1 MNTIRRTDIR
11 SQSLDLLRFPLAL
24 FVVAVHVFRP
34 FSWLD
39 DNAEAFPVV
48 DWLFRFVKAFI
59 VDQSVPVYF
68 FIAGYVFFL
77 GMDMSINSYAGKL
90 RRRCHSLLIPYLMWN
105 TLAIL
110 YLMKGMLPGM
120 QAVSDFTDTQQ
131 FHLSLS
137 NFIECYWDSSQ
148 GIIPHVNLNDNGIYP
163 IDTPLW
169 FVRDLMIMVLITPA
183 IYALYKF
190 PASHAI
196 TKVILVFFTL
206 VWAVRIQGLGHLSM
220 LLEAFVFF
228 SWGGFL
234 SYHKRDMIEEFC
246 RYSTASFILYPL
258 LALSILFLTPLWPQ
272 AMVYVKSVNVIVG
285 LFFFYNIAAWLVSKR
300 HCRASSFLA
309 SASFFIYCGHYIIL
323 DPVARRVFAITG
335 TGSDIAVFGAY
346 ILTYIIIIGLLLAIY
361 SIMHRYTPR
370 LLVLFTGG
378 RM

>member
-1 MNTIRRTDIR
+1 MNMTRRTDIR

-48 DWLFRFVKAFI
+48 DWLIRFVNAFI

-77 GMDMSINSYAGKL
+77 GMDMSIKSYAGKL

-110 YLMKGMLPGM
+110 YLLKVMLPGIN
-120 QAVSDFTDTQQ
+120 AVSDFTDTQQ

-163 IDTPLW
+163 IDRPLW

-183 IYALYKF
+183 MYALYKC
-190 PASHAI
+190 PTRAV
-196 TKVILVFFTL
+196 TKVILVAFTL
-206 VWAVRIQGLGHLSM
+206 VWAVRIPGLGHLSL
-220 LLEAFVFF
+220 LLESFVFF
-228 SWGGFL
+228 SWGGFM
-234 SYHKRDMIEEFC
+234 SYHKRDMIVEFR

-272 AMVYVKSVNVIVG
+272 AMVYVKSINVIIG
-285 LFFFYNIAAWLVSKR
+285 LFFFYNIAAWLVTKR
-300 HCRASSFLA
+300 HCRASSFLS

-323 DPVARRVFAITG
+323 DPVARRVFSITG
-335 TGSDIAVFGAY
+335 TGGDMAVVSAY

-361 SIMHRYTPR
+361 SIMRRYTPR

-378 RM
+378 RL

>member
-1 MNTIRRTDIR
+1 MNTVRRTDVR

-34 FSWLD
+34 FPWLD
-39 DNAEAFPVV
+39 DNAEVFPVV
-48 DWLFRFVKAFI
+48 DWLFRFVNAFI

-77 GMDMSINSYAGKL
+77 GMDMSIKSYAGKL

-110 YLMKGMLPGM
+110 YLMKVMLPGM
-120 QAVSDFTDTQQ
+120 QAVSEFADTQQ

-190 PASHAI
+190 PTPHAI

-206 VWAVRIQGLGHLSM
+206 VWAVRIPGLGHLSL

-234 SYHKRDMIEEFC
+234 SYHKRDMIVEFR
-246 RYSTASFILYPL
+246 RYSTTSFILYP
-258 LALSILFLTPLWPQ
+258 
-272 AMVYVKSVNVIVG
+272 
-285 LFFFYNIAAWLVSKR
+285 
-300 HCRASSFLA
+300 
-309 SASFFIYCGHYIIL
+309 
-323 DPVARRVFAITG
+323 
-335 TGSDIAVFGAY
+335 
-346 ILTYIIIIGLLLAIY
+346 
-361 SIMHRYTPR
+361 
-370 LLVLFTGG
+370 
-378 RM
+378 

>member
-1 MNTIRRTDIR
+1 MNTTRRTDIR

-48 DWLFRFVKAFI
+48 DWLIRFVNAFI

-77 GMDMSINSYAGKL
+77 GMDMSIKSYAGKL

-110 YLMKGMLPGM
+110 YLLKVMLPGM
-120 QAVSDFTDTQQ
+120 NAVSDFTDTQQ
-131 FHLSLS
+131 FSLSLS
-137 NFIECYWDSSQ
+137 NFIECYWDSSR
-148 GIIPHVNLNDNGIYP
+148 GIIPHVNPNDNGIYP

-183 IYALYKF
+183 MYALYKC
-190 PASHAI
+190 PTRAV
-196 TKVILVFFTL
+196 TKVILVAFTL
-206 VWAVRIQGLGHLSM
+206 VWAVKIQGLGHLSL

-228 SWGGFL
+228 SWGGFM
-234 SYHKRDMIEEFC
+234 SYHKRDMIVEFRC
-246 RYSTASFILYPL
+246 YSTASFILYPL

-272 AMVYVKSVNVIVG
+272 AMVYIKSINVIIG

-309 SASFFIYCGHYIIL
+309 SASFFIYCGHFIIL
-323 DPVARRVFAITG
+323 DPVARRVFSITG
-335 TGSDIAVFGAY
+335 TGGDMAVVSAY

-361 SIMHRYTPR
+361 SIMRRYTPR

-378 RM
+378 RL